1 MKKVSFCM
9 KLASSFRSSK
19 PNFVQLWMSSMILST
34 IHHNN
39 NLGVNIAT
47 WIGAY
52 HGNTTRHTRHTRDT
66 HGTHNDVV
74 AAPFL
79 GAVSLVLGFGDALG
93 AGLVRQGLLLA
104 VQLDELLEERL
115 GLDEESVEVEEVR
128 LVVLV

>member
-1 MKKVSFCM
+1 MET
-9 KLASSFRSSK
+9 R
-19 PNFVQLWMSSMILST
+19 
-34 IHHNN
+34 HD
-39 NLGVNIAT
+39 
-47 WIGAY
+47 
-52 HGNTTRHTRHTRDT
+52 TTRHDT
-66 HGTHNDVV
+66 THDGV